1 MQSPNPDVTD
11 LGKPGSDPRSTKSF
25 YVLTLLKC
33 VAYMIVGPSLLVL
46 NNGIEQ
52 QRLDRPNFVY
62 PVTLASLGQIF
73 TAVVTWILV
82 KSGKGSVSEEATDHV
97 NNGGG
102 WKGYVFLFFAAVG
115 SRDYTVK
122 KDSRKQAN
130 KTKYK
135 TKHRCLIVGVFN
147 VLPRSLGNTIF
158 LHLPMGYIQM
168 LKAFSPVLVLTLLVI
183 FKVEGLPTC
192 HVATSVV
199 VIALFTAATTSVEE
213 SATAL
218 GLFYMV
224 CQRPRHTHTHTQAMA
239 QGTEAFSLVVTQK
252 LLKKKK
258 FTIVESQYYLAPPS
272 AFFMLLFAGITGE
285 WSSMYERSAYKSVLT
300 YPLEFGL
307 AASLGLLVNYLTF
320 AVIQATSSTMLKVL
334 GTVRNVLAVVA
345 ACFLFNE
352 KISAMQRL
360 CYAGTVCIKIQ
371 KENISLK
378 KEEKSNCGVHHSLY
392 LCVCHAA
399 NAPHVHPQLSGF
411 ASYTYHTLK
420 NAAKDEIKRN
430 TKSDDDTLSTV
441 KVVQR
446 GHNHSFQPR
455 L

>member
-11 LGKPGSDPRSTKSF
+11 LGKPGSDPRSAKSF

-33 VAYMIVGPSLLVL
+33 VAYLIVGPSLIVL
-46 NNGIEQ
+46 NKGI
-52 QRLDRPNFVY
+52 LDNRNFKY

-73 TAVVTWILV
+73 IAVVTWILV
-82 KSGKGSVSEEATDHV
+82 NSGKGSVSDEAADHV

-102 WKGYVFLFFAAVG
+102 WKG
-115 SRDYTVK
+115 
-122 KDSRKQAN
+122 
-130 KTKYK
+130 
-135 TKHRCLIVGVFN
+135 CLIVGLFKA
-147 VLPRSLGNTIF
+147 LTLSFGNTVY

-168 LKAFSPVLVLTLLVI
+168 LKAFSPVLMLTLLVI

-218 GLFYMV
+218 GLFYM
-224 CQRPRHTHTHTQAMA
+224 AMA
-239 QGTEAFSLVVTQK
+239 QGTEALSLVVTQK

-258 FTIVESQYYLAPPS
+258 FTIIESQYYLAPPS
-272 AFFMLLFAGITGE
+272 VFFMLLIAGITGE
-285 WSSMYERSAYKSVLT
+285 WSSMYEHSAYKSVLA

-320 AVIQATSSTMLKVL
+320 AAIQATSSTMLKVL

-352 KISAMQRL
+352 KIPAKQWL
-360 CYAGTVCIKIQ
+360 CYAGT
-371 KENISLK
+371 
-378 KEEKSNCGVHHSLY
+378 
-392 LCVCHAA
+392 
-399 NAPHVHPQLSGF
+399 LSGF

-441 KVVQR
+441 KVERAAVDLPPAVER
-446 GHNHSFQPR
+446 SGNAKIRS
-455 L
+455 LSTK